1 MTDVYITIPE
11 TIVQEAGSFTAT
23 AYFRLAGTAS
33 ASATSSS
40 YRVDNLSTGKQLA
53 DWTALTPAVSIS
65 IAITSAHNKIQQ
77 TTNSREKVQ
86 LTVASDRGQTSANY
100 DSISWTIEN
109 KYGYTGNT

>member
-11 TIVQEAGSFTAT
+11 TIVQESGSFTAT

-33 ASATSSS
+33 ASATNSQ
-40 YRVDNLSTGKQLA
+40 YRLDNISTGKELL

-77 TTNSREKVQ
+77 TTNRIEKVQ

-100 DSISWTIEN
+100 DSITWVIEN
-109 KYGYTGNT
+109 KHGYTANT